1 MASLEEVMTG
11 IVARRVRSRPAP
23 IGLDALIVAWLAF
36 PLLLALLALGCG
48 LLVER
53 SAAIRLPGVLLLPLG
68 LALIV
73 VLSQIVT
80 YWDATAEVAA
90 PLVVAAAVAGIALS
104 RARLREARIDPW
116 ARAAAAAVFGVF
128 AAPVVLSGEAT
139 FAGYTLLGDTSIHFS
154 LIDHVMEHGRDVSG
168 LRPSSYEAAIDAYLD
183 SAYPLGAHT
192 ALGAVRPLTGQDVA
206 WVFQPYLAVLAALT
220 ALSIYAI
227 VLPVARS
234 RAWSAFVA
242 CVSAQPA
249 LVFAYS
255 LQGSVK
261 EIATIWILALLVAL
275 VPVTVSA
282 TGGGLR
288 RFVPLAVVTSASIGI
303 LSLAVAPWLGPLLGV
318 AFLGLLVKQR
328 FASNLRTLQEAAAF
342 AIATAAIS
350 FPTLALSETFV
361 RATKGVVTAPN
372 ELGNLAGP
380 LDKLQLFG
388 IWPSGD
394 YRFEPGGGSLEV
406 TYVLVAVAAAAA
418 LEGIAWALRTRAF
431 GPLLFVGVSL
441 AGWGYATTQGSPWVE
456 AKALAI
462 ASPAVMV
469 AALLGPLALARIGR
483 IAEAAVLAAA
493 IAFGVVWSNAL
504 AYHDVDLAP
513 RDRLVEL
520 KDVGERISERGPT
533 LYMEFE
539 EFAKHFLRDA
549 DPTGWA
555 EAWKPIAEGGRF
567 GFSEDIDRVPLDY
580 VLDHRALVL
589 RRSPS
594 ISRPPAA
601 YERTFTGDWYE
612 VWERKGPLTVSTH
625 TPLGDPIQASAA
637 PRCPR
642 LRRLA
647 EQGAR
652 KRMRLA
658 YVPRP
663 SSAYLVPARLEFP
676 PAWQVDGA
684 DPLTLRPAGPGRIDA
699 EVLTRVPGRHRV
711 WVQGSF
717 GRGYRVSV
725 DGKPAG
731 RIEYELNPR
740 GQYGLAGTVALAP
753 GRHNVTIVR
762 GGGDLRPGNGGS
774 NRLLGPVVLS
784 PVASE
789 GRAVRY
795 SRARDPRSLCRRALD
810 WVELVR

>member
-1 MASLEEVMTG
+1 
-11 IVARRVRSRPAP
+11 
-23 IGLDALIVAWLAF
+23 LIVAWLAF
-36 PLLLALLALGCG
+36 PLLLGLLGVGCG

-53 SAAIRLPGVLLLPLG
+53 TAAIRLPGVLLAPLG
-68 LALIV
+68 FALIV

-80 YWDATAEVAA
+80 YWDATAELATL
-90 PLVVAAAVAGIALS
+90 LVVAAAIAGIAMS
-104 RARLREARIDPW
+104 RERLRTVRIDRW
-116 ARAAAAAVFGVF
+116 AAAAAGAVFGIF
-128 AAPVVLSGEAT
+128 AAPVVLSGQAT

-154 LIDHVMEHGRDVSG
+154 LIDHVMEHGRNVSG
-168 LRPSSYEAAIDAYLD
+168 LPPSSYEAAIDAYLD
-183 SAYPLGAHT
+183 SAYPLGGHT

-227 VLPVARS
+227 VLPVASS

-242 CVSAQPA
+242 CISAQPA
-249 LVFAYS
+249 LAFAYS

-275 VPVTVSA
+275 VPVTLSGN
-282 TGGGLR
+282 GGGLR
-288 RFVPLAVVTSASIGI
+288 RLAPLAVATSASIGI

-318 AFLGLLVKQR
+318 AFLGLLVKRR
-328 FASNLRTLQEAAAF
+328 FASNLRTLKEAAGF
-342 AIATAAIS
+342 VIATAALS

-394 YRFEPGGGSLEV
+394 YRFEPGDASLEL
-406 TYVLVAVAAAAA
+406 TYVLIAVAAAAA
-418 LEGIAWALRTRAF
+418 LVGIAWALRARAF
-431 GPLLFVGVSL
+431 GPLLFLGVSL
-441 AGWGYATTQGSPWVE
+441 VGWGYATARGSPWAD

-469 AALLGPLALARIGR
+469 VVLLGSVALARLGR
-483 IAEAAVLAAA
+483 KLGATVLAGA

-520 KDVGERISERGPT
+520 KTVGERISGQGPT
-533 LYMEFE
+533 LYTEFE
-539 EFAKHFLRDA
+539 EFAKHFLREG
-549 DPTGWA
+549 DPTGWS
-555 EAWKPIAEGGRF
+555 EAWKRSAKGGRF
-567 GFSEDIDRVPLDY
+567 GFSEDIDQLPLDY
-580 VLDHRALVL
+580 VLGHRALVL

-601 YERTFTGDWYE
+601 YERTFTGDYYE
-612 VWERKGPLTVSTH
+612 VWQRTLPLRVTAH
-625 TPLGDPIQASAA
+625 LQLGDAIQASAA
-637 PRCPR
+637 PRCSR

-652 KRMRLA
+652 KRLRIA

-663 SSAYLVPARLEFP
+663 SSAYFVPARAGFP
-676 PAWQVDGA
+676 SAWQVDGA
-684 DPLTLRPAGPGRIDA
+684 DPLTLRPVGPGRIDG
-699 EVLTRVPGRHRV
+699 EVVTRIAGRHRV
-711 WVQGSF
+711 WIQGSF
-717 GRGYRVSV
+717 GRGYDIRI

-731 RIEYELNPR
+731 KIKYELNPR
-740 GQYGLAGTVALAP
+740 GQYGLAGTVTLAP
-753 GRHNVTIVR
+753 GRHVVTLVR
-762 GGGDLRPGNGGS
+762 GGGDLRPGNGGG
-774 NRLLGPVVLS
+774 NRLLGPVALS
-784 PVASE
+784 PVGSE
-789 GRAVRY
+789 ARAVRF
-795 SRARDPRSLCRRALD
+795 SRSRDPRILCRRALD